1 MANAL
6 TESER
11 SLLRAR
17 NLLMQEVTETRQRAR
32 LGGWFYAVAAGLAFA
47 VTGLASPYRLPS
59 ILVVGG
65 FLLLAIVRVLLPAPA
80 MPDERLAQRYLR
92 SLWAV
97 VLATAVGWGA
107 FSAWAQRMLPEP
119 GPLIALLFSGA
130 FGMAIAHTLCMRKP
144 AGALAVLAV
153 MAPTLV
159 VLWNDV
165 ALGVGAMWLVYT
177 VYMLLVMTRSHR
189 EYWTRLEL
197 EEDLRQQRDVFE
209 KQSRVDGL
217 TGLPNRREFSD
228 ALDRSL
234 KAASPGPALSLLI
247 LDIDH
252 FKRINDTFGHVA
264 GDACLRE
271 FARHLRDAFPV
282 GEGQLCARLGGE
294 EFGAILPVD
303 AATAHARAEA
313 FRSELERARLTF
325 DGVRESVTVSI
336 GCSSFDAARHAD
348 ADALYREAD
357 AALYRA
363 KLDGRNRTQRARLA

>member
-1 MANAL
+1 MPNPPSD
-6 TESER
+6 SER

-17 NLLMQEVTETRQRAR
+17 NLLQQEVMETRQRAR
-32 LGGWFYAVAAGLAFA
+32 LGGGFYAVAAGLAFA
-47 VTGLASPYRLPS
+47 ATGAGAPYRLPAM
-59 ILVVGG
+59 LVVGS
-65 FLLLAIVRVLLPAPA
+65 FLLLALLRVLLQAPA
-80 MPDERLAQRYLR
+80 SADERLAQRYL
-92 SLWAV
+92 SSWGI

-107 FSAWAQRMLPEP
+107 FSAWAHRMLPEP
-119 GPLIALLFSGA
+119 GPLIVLLFSGA
-130 FGMAIAHTLCMRKP
+130 FGMAIAHTLCMRRLT
-144 AGALAVLAV
+144 GAIAILAV
-153 MAPTLV
+153 MTPTLV

-197 EEDLRQQRDVFE
+197 EEELRQQRDVFE

-217 TGLPNRREFSD
+217 TGLPNRREFSE
-228 ALDRSL
+228 SL
-234 KAASPGPALSLLI
+234 EHAMLAATQGRALSLLI

-264 GDACLRE
+264 GDACLYE
-271 FARHLRDAFPV
+271 FAQRLRDAFSG
-282 GEGQLCARLGGE
+282 GEGELCARLGGE

-303 AATAHARAEA
+303 AAGARARAEA
-313 FRSELERARLTF
+313 FRSGLEHARLTF
-325 DGVRESVTVSI
+325 DGIREPVTVSI
-336 GCSSFDAARHAD
+336 GCSSFDAVRHAD

-363 KLDGRNRTQRARLA
+363 KLDGRNRTECARVA